1 MTRLTKG
8 QNIPLTATAVRATI
22 GWQGAGGPDVDA
34 SALLLGA
41 DRKVRSDADFIFY
54 NQPSHPSG
62 AVSHAGKAAGS
73 DTVLIDVSKVP
84 GDVERVLIGA
94 SADGGPFGKV
104 PGLHLLVTDAASGA
118 ELARFDI
125 TDASTETAYL
135 FGEAY
140 KRGGAWKLR
149 AVGQGYESGLRGFAT
164 DFGVGVDD
172 PAPAA
177 PPQAPPPQA
186 PLPPPPAPQAPP
198 PPAPQTP
205 PAAPFQPPQAPPA
218 GPYQPPQA
226 PPTGP
231 YQPPQAPPTGPY
243 QQPGQPYPPQA
254 PAAPYQQPGQPY
266 PPQPPPP
273 PAAPG
278 QPAQGVA
285 PQAQPGSQ
293 PAAAG
298 GPVNL
303 DKQRKLIDM
312 EKRAAQQAPQLLN
325 LTKQAAVSLEKRGLA
340 DHTARVALCLDISGS
355 MSGLYRS
362 GKIQAL
368 VERVL
373 ALGLRFDDNEAVDV
387 FLFGANV
394 HEVGELRMNNFQS
407 FLGSVLQRHPLE
419 GGTYYGKAMQ
429 AIRANYWGMPGPR
442 NQPIRDNQPVY
453 VMFVTDGATFDESV
467 TVEQLKYSA
476 FEPIFWQFMAIGDSP
491 QAVDAD
497 RSGKKKGF
505 LKRLMQSDF
514 AFLENLDNLPG
525 RFIDNANFF
534 AVTDPANV
542 PDAQLFDLM
551 MTEYPGW
558 LQLARRAGMLPS

>member
-22 GWQGAGGPDVDA
+22 GWQAGGGPDVDA

-62 AVSHAGKAAGS
+62 AVRHEGKSAGA
-73 DTVLIDVSKVP
+73 DTLLIDISKLP
-84 GDVERVLIGA
+84 GDVERVTVGA

-104 PGLHLLVTDAASGA
+104 PGLHLVVTDAASGA

-125 TDASTETAYL
+125 TDATTETAYL
-135 FGEAY
+135 FGEVY

-149 AVGQGYESGLRGFAT
+149 AVGQGYDSGLRGFAT

-177 PPQAPPPQA
+177 SPVQADSTRRATAAPATHHAPPSA
-186 PLPPPPAPQAPP
+186 PPAPPSA
-198 PPAPQTP
+198 P
-205 PAAPFQPPQAPPA
+205 PAAPPTGPHQAPPA
-218 GPYQPPQA
+218 PPSGPYQPPQA

-243 QQPGQPYPPQA
+243 QAPQA
-254 PAAPYQQPGQPY
+254 PT
-266 PPQPPPP
+266 
-273 PAAPG
+273 PG
-278 QPAQGVA
+278 QPAQGVP

-303 DKQRKLIDM
+303 AKQRKLIDM
-312 EKRAAQQAPQLLN
+312 EKRAAQQAPQQLN

-429 AIRANYWGMPGPR
+429 AIRANYWGSPGPR
-442 NQPIRDNQPVY
+442 HQPVRDNQPVY

-467 TVEQLKYSA
+467 TIEQLKFSA

-514 AFLENLDNLPG
+514 TFLENLDNLPG

-534 AVTDPANV
+534 AVTDPANI

-551 MTEYPGW
+551 MNEYPGW
-558 LQLARRAGMLPS
+558 LQLARRAGLLPA

>member
-8 QNIPLTATAVRATI
+8 QNTPLTATAIRATI
-22 GWQGAGGPDVDA
+22 GWQSGPGGPDVDA

-62 AVSHAGKAAGS
+62 AVRHEGKSAGS
-73 DTVLIDVSKVP
+73 DTVGIDVSKLP

-104 PGLHLLVTDAASGA
+104 PGLHLLVRDAASGA

-125 TDASTETAYL
+125 TDASSETAYL
-135 FGEAY
+135 FGEVY

-149 AVGQGYESGLRGFAT
+149 AVGQGYDSGLHGFAT
-164 DFGVGVDD
+164 DFGVGVDE
-172 PAPAA
+172 PAPAPSSVPAISTRRATAAPGQPQHAPPSAPAA
-177 PPQAPPPQA
+177 PPSA
-186 PLPPPPAPQAPP
+186 
-198 PPAPQTP
+198 P
-205 PAAPFQPPQAPPA
+205 PAAPAAPYQAPAAPPT
-218 GPYQPPQA
+218 GPYQPPAA

-243 QQPGQPYPPQA
+243 PGQPPAAPYPPQA
-254 PAAPYQQPGQPY
+254 PPGQPT
-266 PPQPPPP
+266 
-273 PAAPG
+273 
-278 QPAQGVA
+278 QGVPA
-285 PQAQPGSQ
+285 QAQPGGQ

-303 DKQRKLIDM
+303 AKQRKLIDM

-325 LTKQAAVSLEKRGLA
+325 LTKQAAVSLEKRGLS

-355 MSGLYRS
+355 MNGLYRS
-362 GKIQAL
+362 GKIQSL

-387 FLFGANV
+387 FLFGADV

-429 AIRANYWGMPGPR
+429 AIRANYWGSPGPR
-442 NQPIRDNQPVY
+442 NQPLRDNQPVY

-467 TVEQLKYSA
+467 TIEQLKFSA

-497 RSGKKKGF
+497 RSGKRKGF

-514 AFLENLDNLPG
+514 TFLENLDNLPG
-525 RFIDNANFF
+525 RYIDNANFF
-534 AVTDPANV
+534 AVTDPAKV

-551 MTEYPGW
+551 MAEYPGW
-558 LQLARRAGMLPS
+558 LQLARRAGLLP

>member
-1 MTRLTKG
+1 MTGLSKG

-22 GWQGAGGPDVDA
+22 GWQPGVGVPDVDA

-62 AVSHAGKAAGS
+62 AVRHEGKSGGS
-73 DTVLIDVSKVP
+73 DTALIDVSKLP
-84 GDVERVLIGA
+84 ADVERVLIGA

-104 PGLHLLVTDAASGA
+104 PGLHLLIRDAATGA

-125 TDASTETAYL
+125 TDATSETAYL
-135 FGEAY
+135 FGEVY
-140 KRGGAWKLR
+140 RRGGAWKLR
-149 AVGQGYESGLRGFAT
+149 AVGQGYDSGLRGFAT

-172 PAPAA
+172 PAPAPSPVAVNDMGRAQAA
-177 PPQAPPPQA
+177 PG
-186 PLPPPPAPQAPP
+186 
-198 PPAPQTP
+198 QTHHAP
-205 PAAPFQPPQAPPA
+205 PAAPAAPPSPPPAAPAPAAPYQPPQAPPT

-243 QQPGQPYPPQA
+243 QPPQA
-254 PAAPYQQPGQPY
+254 PPTGQP
-266 PPQPPPP
+266 
-273 PAAPG
+273 PAGAG
-278 QPAQGVA
+278 QPA
-285 PQAQPGSQ
+285 PS
-293 PAAAG
+293 

-303 DKQRKLIDM
+303 AKQRKLIDM

-340 DHTARVALCLDISGS
+340 DHTARVALCLDISAS

-362 GKIQAL
+362 GRIQAL

-429 AIRANYWGMPGPR
+429 AIRANYWGSPGPR
-442 NQPIRDNQPVY
+442 HQPIRDNQPVY
-453 VMFVTDGATFDESV
+453 VMFVTDGATFDETV
-467 TVEQLKYSA
+467 TIEQLKYSS

-491 QAVDAD
+491 QAVDAN

-514 AFLENLDNLPG
+514 TFLENLDNLPG
-525 RFIDNANFF
+525 RFVDNANFF

-542 PDAQLFDLM
+542 PDEHLFDLM
-551 MTEYPGW
+551 MAEYPGW
-558 LQLARRAGMLPS
+558 LQLARRAGLLPS

>member
-8 QNIPLTATAVRATI
+8 QNIPLTATAIRATI
-22 GWQGAGGPDVDA
+22 GWQAGPGAADVDA

-41 DRKVRSDADFIFY
+41 DRKVRSDADFVFY
-54 NQPSHPSG
+54 NQPNHPTG
-62 AVSHAGKAAGS
+62 AVRHEGKSPGA
-73 DTVLIDVSKVP
+73 DTVAVDVSKLP
-84 GDVERVLIGA
+84 ADVERVLIGA

-104 PGLHLLVTDAASGA
+104 PGLHLLVRDAASGA

-125 TDASTETAYL
+125 TDASSETAYL
-135 FGEAY
+135 FGEVY
-140 KRGGAWKLR
+140 KRGDAWKLR
-149 AVGQGYESGLRGFAT
+149 AVGQGYDSGLRGFAT

-172 PAPAA
+172 SAPASSPVAPISMGRPTTAPAAGHHAPPSAPAA
-177 PPQAPPPQA
+177 PPSA
-186 PLPPPPAPQAPP
+186 
-198 PPAPQTP
+198 P
-205 PAAPFQPPQAPPA
+205 PAAPAPAPPA
-218 GPYQPPQA
+218 APYQPPAA

-243 QQPGQPYPPQA
+243 QAPGQP
-254 PAAPYQQPGQPY
+254 PAAPPGPPYQA
-266 PPQPPPP
+266 PP
-273 PAAPG
+273 APG
-278 QPAQGVA
+278 QPAQGV
-285 PQAQPGSQ
+285 PAQVQSSGS
-293 PAAAG
+293 
-298 GPVNL
+298 VNL
-303 DKQRKLIDM
+303 AKQRKLVDM
-312 EKRAAQQAPQLLN
+312 EKRAAQQAPRLLN
-325 LTKQAAVSLEKRGLA
+325 LTKQAAVSLEKRGLS

-355 MSGLYRS
+355 MNGLYRS

-394 HEVGELRMNNFQS
+394 HEAGELQMNNFQS

-429 AIRANYWGMPGPR
+429 AIRANYWGSAGPR
-442 NQPIRDNQPVY
+442 HQPVRDNQPVY

-467 TVEQLKYSA
+467 TIEQLKFSA

-491 QAVDAD
+491 QAVDAN

-514 AFLENLDNLPG
+514 TFLENLDNLPG

-534 AVTDPANV
+534 AVTDPANI
-542 PDAQLFDLM
+542 PDEQLFDLM
-551 MTEYPGW
+551 MAEYPGW
-558 LQLARRAGMLPS
+558 LQLARRAGLLPA